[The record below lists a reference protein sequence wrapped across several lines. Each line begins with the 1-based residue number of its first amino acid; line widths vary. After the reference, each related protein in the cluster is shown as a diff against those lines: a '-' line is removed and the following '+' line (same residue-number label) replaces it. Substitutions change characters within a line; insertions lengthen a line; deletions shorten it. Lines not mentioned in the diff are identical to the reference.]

1 MYLNLKMLVSTI
13 FLITFL
19 SGCWKQSDV
28 VTIKSDGSTEFE
40 TDIVITE
47 KGFTAKDV
55 EELTSGFVKELESA
69 GWQVKKK
76 WVSKSEPF
84 KLSFSGQGNIR
95 QVKSASDFYK
105 IQKINEDTF
114 SIRFVA
120 AEAKG
125 VKSSRSMRF
134 ERGFFGG
141 AKIVDE
147 RGNEVKAIDNVLGSQ
162 TYKIVF

>member
-19 SGCWKQSDV
+19 TGCWKQSDV

-47 KGFTAKDV
+47 KGFTTKDV
-55 EELTSGFVKELESA
+55 EELTSEFVKGLKSA
-69 GWQVKKK
+69 GWQVEKK
-76 WVSKSEPF
+76 WVSKSVPF
-84 KLSFSGQGNIR
+84 KLSFSGRGNIR

-105 IQKINEDTF
+105 IQKINEDTY
-114 SIRFVA
+114 SIRFVP

-125 VKSSRSMRF
+125 GKSSRSMQF
-134 ERGFFGG
+134 KRGFFGG
-141 AKIVDE
+141 AKIIDE
-147 RGNEVKAIDNVLGSQ
+147 RGNEVKAIDNVLGNQ